1 VLPTAVA
8 GDGYHNQKIRIFCL
22 EMDINEQKNHTHGV
36 GIFRWV
42 MKLCFLKTKKKL
54 QSTRKVKKFFSF
66 PLRN

>member
-8 GDGYHNQKIRIFCL
+8 GDGYHNQKIIIFCL

-42 MKLCFLKTKKKL
+42 MKLCFHKTKKKITEH
-54 QSTRKVKKFFSF
+54 QKS
-66 PLRN
+66 